1 MTMCACGMRS
11 ASKNRSAV
19 VVAMREPRE
28 AKLTASPS
36 YPGLVS
42 KRAYNGASTL
52 SEAPVAWTVTKP
64 ASSLCCT
71 TRRRMAALTGAASSA
86 CIRSLR
92 ASRGPRRSAPLQSL
106 QTPQHCASQAS
117 PEELRLRRACHL
129 RKLRGC
135 ACIALAYRW

>member
-1 MTMCACGMRS
+1 MCACGMRS

-42 KRAYNGASTL
+42 MRAYSGASTL

-92 ASRGPRRSAPLQSL
+92 SLRGPRRSAPLQSL